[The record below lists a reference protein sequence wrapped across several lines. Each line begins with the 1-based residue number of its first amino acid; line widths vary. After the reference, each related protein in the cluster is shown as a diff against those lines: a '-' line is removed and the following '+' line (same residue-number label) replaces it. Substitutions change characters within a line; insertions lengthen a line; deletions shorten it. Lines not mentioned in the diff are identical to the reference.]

1 MTTINTDYDGKY
13 VTLYARLILLDSNG
27 SNSNALIQDNGL
39 MYITFEHQQFKWRE
53 KEERRST
60 ICGSC
65 GTYSEEVIYKIDD
78 FANPCNGTFPFPVA
92 YIRASKNLIVETNE
106 LKAVVTESIA
116 DQINQRNIDIT
127 KPSYERPANQNK
139 SYYGTGRNG

>member
-1 MTTINTDYDGKY
+1 MITTNTNYEGKY
-13 VTLYARLILLDSNG
+13 ITLYARLILLDSNG
-27 SNSNALIQDNGL
+27 SALIQDNGL
-39 MYITFEHQQFKWRE
+39 MYITFEHQQFKWRQ
-53 KEERRST
+53 KEVRRST

-78 FANPCNGTFPFPVA
+78 FANPCSGKFPFTEA
-92 YIRASKNLIVETNE
+92 YVRATPHLIVETEE

-116 DQINQRNIDIT
+116 DQIQQRNIDFN

-139 SYYGTGRNG
+139 PYYGTGRNG